1 MSMSR
6 SQSSSGE
13 NILLYIIAL
22 FFPPIPVGIKSG
34 CGGDLIINICLWIFG
49 WIPGVI
55 HAWYMLSSPWNT
67 ERTHR
72 WPGISLQE
80 APRLRP

>member
-22 FFPPIPVGIKSG
+22 FFPPIPRKLESG
-34 CGGDLIINICLWIFG
+34 CGGDFIINICLWIFG

-55 HAWYMLSSPWNT
+55 HAWYIIATSPKIET
-67 ERTHR
+67 VTYDPHAMPATHPRTY
-72 WPGISLQE
+72 
-80 APRLRP
+80 